1 MIALAGLIVGFV
13 VGLTGMGGGAL
24 MTPILV
30 IIFRVHPLAAIGSD
44 LVASLF
50 MKPVGGLVHWRRG
63 TVEKGIA
70 RWLLVGSVPFAFAG
84 VFVIRLFGSGQVLQ
98 SRVQVLLGGALL
110 LASIGIVT
118 KSYLDARRRRAAGL
132 HPEQRAIISR
142 PAATILIGAVVGLIV
157 GMTSVGSGSLMI
169 VLLMLVYPM
178 LTSRQLVGTDLVQ
191 AIPLVGAAALGH
203 VLVGDFKLAVTVSI
217 LVGSI
222 PGVYIGSRLSASA
235 PDLALRPI
243 LVFVLVASAL
253 KLLNFSNTALVIGFI
268 AVAATLPPIWGLID
282 TARWKPQ
289 DWARA
294 GQSKSRWV
302 WLQGIGTFIV
312 GIGLAAS
319 LAYFVKARPRLA
331 AAAAEEEGTAA
342 VTVGAPVAGNA

>member
-110 LASIGIVT
+110 LASIG
-118 KSYLDARRRRAAGL
+118 
-132 HPEQRAIISR
+132 
-142 PAATILIGAVVGLIV
+142 
-157 GMTSVGSGSLMI
+157 
-169 VLLMLVYPM
+169 
-178 LTSRQLVGTDLVQ
+178 
-191 AIPLVGAAALGH
+191 
-203 VLVGDFKLAVTVSI
+203 
-217 LVGSI
+217 
-222 PGVYIGSRLSASA
+222 
-235 PDLALRPI
+235 
-243 LVFVLVASAL
+243 
-253 KLLNFSNTALVIGFI
+253 
-268 AVAATLPPIWGLID
+268 
-282 TARWKPQ
+282 
-289 DWARA
+289 
-294 GQSKSRWV
+294 
-302 WLQGIGTFIV
+302 
-312 GIGLAAS
+312 
-319 LAYFVKARPRLA
+319 
-331 AAAAEEEGTAA
+331 
-342 VTVGAPVAGNA
+342 